1 MAAPA
6 ALTEGTLVLGDPI
19 TPDSVVADVI
29 RVYPQTI
36 PTLRGFGMGCLGCP
50 SSTGEPLTKAADIH
64 GIDVNELVTALNQ
77 VALGGK

>member
-1 MAAPA
+1 MPA

-19 TPDSVVADVI
+19 RPDSVVADII

-64 GIDVNELVTALNQ
+64 GIDVHELVTALNQ

>member
-1 MAAPA
+1 M
-6 ALTEGTLVLGDPI
+6 GDPI

-50 SSTGEPLTKAADIH
+50 SSTGEPLAKAADIH
-64 GIDVNELVTALNQ
+64 GIDVNELVAALNQ